1 VKKNNLILAVSVIAF
16 LLGGSALLAQDRQQE
31 PQDIVY
37 DLDHVRPDVTAP
49 KAVYTPD
56 PEYTDRA
63 RKQRIRGSVVLSIVI
78 TDKGVVR
85 DAKVVTGL
93 DKDLDKQA
101 LKAVAAWRFEP
112 ATKDGKPVAVRIKVE
127 ADFKLY

>member
-1 VKKNNLILAVSVIAF
+1 VKKTNLILVVSLIAF
-16 LLGGSALLAQDRQQE
+16 LLTGSAVLAQDPPQE
-31 PQDIVY
+31 TPDIVY
-37 DLDHVRPDVTAP
+37 DLDHVRPDVTSP
-49 KAVYTPD
+49 KPIYTPN

-63 RKQRIRGSVVLSIVI
+63 RKKKIRGSVVLSIVI
-78 TDKGVVR
+78 TDKGLVR

-101 LKAVAAWRFEP
+101 LKAVGSWRFEP
-112 ATKDGKPVAVRIKVE
+112 ATKDGKPVAVRVKVE

>member
-1 VKKNNLILAVSVIAF
+1 MKTTNLILVLSVVA
-16 LLGGSALLAQDRQQE
+16 LLLWGSALVAQDPPQE
-31 PQDIVY
+31 RQDIVY
-37 DLDHVRPDVTAP
+37 DLDHTRPDVTAP
-49 KAVYTPD
+49 KAVYTPN

-63 RKQRIRGSVVLSIVI
+63 RKHKTRGSVVLSIVI

-101 LKAVAAWRFEP
+101 LKAVGAWRFEP
-112 ATKDGKPVAVRIKVE
+112 ATKDGKPVAVRVKVE
-127 ADFKLY
+127 VDFNLY

>member
-1 VKKNNLILAVSVIAF
+1 MKKTNLILAGMVIAF
-16 LLGGSALLAQDRQQE
+16 LLGGSALLAQDPSQE
-31 PQDIVY
+31 RQDIVY

-49 KAVYTPD
+49 RAVYTPN

-63 RKQRIRGSVVLSIVI
+63 RRQKIRGSVVLSIVI

-85 DAKVVTGL
+85 GAKVVTGL

-101 LKAVAAWRFEP
+101 LKAVGAWRFES
-112 ATKDGKPVAVRIKVE
+112 ATKDGKPVAVRVKVE

>member
-1 VKKNNLILAVSVIAF
+1 MSAIAF
-16 LLGGSALLAQDRQQE
+16 LLWGSALPAQDPPQE
-31 PQDIVY
+31 SQAIVY

-49 KAVYTPD
+49 KAVYTPN

-63 RKQRIRGSVVLSIVI
+63 RRQKIRGSVVLSIVV
-78 TDKGVVR
+78 TDKGLVR

-93 DKDLDKQA
+93 DNDLDRQA
-101 LKAVAAWRFEP
+101 LKAVGAWRFEP
-112 ATKDGKPVAVRIKVE
+112 ATKDGKPVAVRVNVE

>member
-1 VKKNNLILAVSVIAF
+1 MKKTNLILVVSVIAF
-16 LLGGSALLAQDRQQE
+16 LLGGSALLAQDPSQE
-31 PQDIVY
+31 TQDIVY

-49 KAVYTPD
+49 KAVYTPN

-63 RKQRIRGSVVLSIVI
+63 RRQKIRGSVVLSIVI

-85 DAKVVTGL
+85 GAKVVTGL

-101 LKAVAAWRFEP
+101 LKAVGAWRFEP
-112 ATKDGKPVAVRIKVE
+112 ATKDGKPVAVRLKVE

>member
-1 VKKNNLILAVSVIAF
+1 VKKTNLILAVSVIAF
-16 LLGGSALLAQDRQQE
+16 LLGRSALLAQDPPQE
-31 PQDIVY
+31 SQAIVY
-37 DLDHVRPDVTAP
+37 DLDHVRPDVTSP
-49 KAVYTPD
+49 KPIHTPN

-63 RKQRIRGSVVLSIVI
+63 RKQKIRGSVVLSIII

-101 LKAVAAWRFEP
+101 LRTVGGWRFEP
-112 ATKDGKPVAVRIKVE
+112 ATKDGKPVAVRLKVE

>member
-1 VKKNNLILAVSVIAF
+1 VKKTNLILVSVIAS
-16 LLGGSALLAQDRQQE
+16 LLGGSALPQDPPQE
-31 PQDIVY
+31 PRDIVY
-37 DLDHVRPDVTAP
+37 DLDHVRPDVAAP
-49 KAVYTPD
+49 KAVYTPN

-63 RKQRIRGSVVLSIVI
+63 RRQKIRGSVVLSIVI

-101 LKAVAAWRFEP
+101 LKAVGAWRFEP
-112 ATKDGKPVAVRIKVE
+112 ATKDGKPVAVRVKVE

>member
-1 VKKNNLILAVSVIAF
+1 MKKTNLILVVSVIAF
-16 LLGGSALLAQDRQQE
+16 LLGGSALLAQDPSQE
-31 PQDIVY
+31 TQDIVY

-49 KAVYTPD
+49 KAVYTPN

-63 RKQRIRGSVVLSIVI
+63 RRQKIRGSVVLSIVI

-85 DAKVVTGL
+85 GAKVVTGL

-101 LKAVAAWRFEP
+101 LKAVGAWRFES
-112 ATKDGKPVAVRIKVE
+112 ATKDESRSRCA
-127 ADFKLY
+127 

>member
-1 VKKNNLILAVSVIAF
+1 VKKTNLILVVSVIAC
-16 LLGGSALLAQDRQQE
+16 LLGGSALLPQDPPQE
-31 PQDIVY
+31 TQDIVY
-37 DLDHVRPDVTAP
+37 DLDHVRPDVTSP
-49 KAVYTPD
+49 KPIYTPN

-63 RKQRIRGSVVLSIVI
+63 RKQKIRGSVVLSIVI
-78 TDKGVVR
+78 TDKGLVR

-101 LKAVAAWRFEP
+101 LKAVGGWRFE
-112 ATKDGKPVAVRIKVE
+112 AAAKDGKPVVVRVKVE

>member
-1 VKKNNLILAVSVIAF
+1 MKKTNLILAVSVIAF
-16 LLGGSALLAQDRQQE
+16 LLGGSGLLAQDPSQE

-49 KAVYTPD
+49 KAVYTPN

-63 RKQRIRGSVVLSIVI
+63 RRQKIRGSVVLSIVI
-78 TDKGVVR
+78 TDKGLVR

-93 DKDLDKQA
+93 DKDLDNQA
-101 LKAVAAWRFEP
+101 LKAVGAWRFEP
-112 ATKDGKPVAVRIKVE
+112 ATKNGKPVAVRIKVE
-127 ADFKLY
+127 ADFKLH

>member
-1 VKKNNLILAVSVIAF
+1 VKKTNLILVVSVIAF
-16 LLGGSALLAQDRQQE
+16 LLGGSALLAQDPPQE
-31 PQDIVY
+31 TQDIVY

-49 KAVYTPD
+49 KAVYTPN

-63 RKQRIRGSVVLSIVI
+63 RRQKIRGSVVLSIVI

-85 DAKVVTGL
+85 HAKVVTGL

-101 LKAVAAWRFEP
+101 LKAVGAWRFEP
-112 ATKDGKPVAVRIKVE
+112 ATKDGKPVAVRVKVE

>member
-1 VKKNNLILAVSVIAF
+1 VKKTNLILVVSVIAF
-16 LLGGSALLAQDRQQE
+16 LLGGSALLAQDPSQE
-31 PQDIVY
+31 TQDIVY

-49 KAVYTPD
+49 KAVYTPN

-63 RKQRIRGSVVLSIVI
+63 RRQKIRGSVVLSIVI

-85 DAKVVTGL
+85 GAKVVTGL

-101 LKAVAAWRFEP
+101 LKAVGAWRFEP
-112 ATKDGKPVAVRIKVE
+112 ATKDGKPVAVRLKVE
-127 ADFKLY
+127 TDFKLY

>member
-1 VKKNNLILAVSVIAF
+1 MKKTNLILVLSVIA
-16 LLGGSALLAQDRQQE
+16 LLLWGSALVAQDPPQE

-49 KAVYTPD
+49 KAVYTPN

-63 RKQRIRGSVVLSIVI
+63 RKQKIRGSVVLSIVV
-78 TDKGVVR
+78 TDKGNVR
-85 DAKVVTGL
+85 DAKVVAGV

-101 LKAVAAWRFEP
+101 MRTVSTWRFEP
-112 ATKDGKPVAVRIKVE
+112 ATKDGKPVAVRLKVE
-127 ADFKLY
+127 VDYKLY